1 MNFIET
7 ERPPERIEMESFPC
21 PLGCPADDEFVLTG
35 RDRLH
40 DLPGEFNVIRCKTC
54 GLMRTN
60 PRPTP
65 ESIGFYYPETY
76 GPWVRP
82 SKNNSP
88 AKEKTLPAWKKIIK
102 NLIFGNPLATT
113 PPISL
118 GRLLE
123 IGCGSGSFMH
133 SMALKGW
140 QVQGIEYSA
149 KAGKAVKELGYP
161 IHVGPLE
168 SAPAPKEPVD
178 LIVGWQV
185 LEHLHNP
192 LLSLKKMA
200 HWVKPDGYLVL
211 SMPNAASF
219 EFKLFK
225 SRWYAL
231 HLPNHLYHFTPKTAD
246 KMLTATGWK
255 IEKVTHERNI
265 GNLMASL
272 GYFFQDYLGKTNG
285 LGNYMTKFP
294 SRDTRLRV
302 FLIPVARFLA
312 RLGQTGRMIIWA
324 KKIAD

>member
-1 MNFIET
+1 MPAIASKNLTEKIEL
-7 ERPPERIEMESFPC
+7 ESSSCPMGC
-21 PLGCPADDEFVLTG
+21 PLEDEFILTG

-76 GPWVRP
+76 GPWIKP

-88 AKEKTLPAWKKIIK
+88 LKEKTLPAWKKIIK
-102 NLIFGNPLATT
+102 ILIFGKPLATT
-113 PPISL
+113 PPL
-118 GRLLE
+118 PPGRLLE

-133 SMALKGW
+133 AMALKGW
-140 QVQGIEYSA
+140 QVQGIEYSS

-168 SAPAPKEPVD
+168 SAPAPKETVD
-178 LIVGWQV
+178 LIVGLHV

-192 LLSLKKMA
+192 LLVLKKMA
-200 HWVKPDGYLVL
+200 QWVNKDGYLVL
-211 SMPNAASF
+211 STPNAASF

-231 HLPNHLYHFTPKTAD
+231 HLPNHLYHFTPKTA
-246 KMLTATGWK
+246 KKLLAAAGWK

-272 GYFFQDYLGKTNG
+272 GYFLQDYLGKTNG
-285 LGNYMTKFP
+285 LGNYLAKFP
-294 SRDTRLRV
+294 IRYDRLKV
-302 FLIPVARFLA
+302 FLIPVARILA
-312 RLGQTGRMIIWA
+312 RLGQTGGMIIWA
-324 KKIAD
+324 KKL